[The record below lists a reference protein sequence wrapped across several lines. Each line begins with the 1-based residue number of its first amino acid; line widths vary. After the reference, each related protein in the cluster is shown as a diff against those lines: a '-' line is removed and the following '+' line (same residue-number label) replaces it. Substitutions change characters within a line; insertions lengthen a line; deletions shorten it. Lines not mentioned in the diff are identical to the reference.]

1 MSRKQKTAVFPM
13 GNAIIHLPELRPVS
27 GNLCAK
33 CATDAPETEERMV
46 KIIGGRW
53 WYCCPRCGKKI
64 HPLDPT
70 ASCSGVYT
78 QCRACKWQGVMVVTP
93 QKGA

>member
-1 MSRKQKTAVFPM
+1 
-13 GNAIIHLPELRPVS
+13 
-27 GNLCAK
+27 
-33 CATDAPETEERMV
+33 MV

-53 WYCCPRCGKKI
+53 WYCCPKCGKKI
-64 HPLDPT
+64 HPLDPA